1 MSPHRLPCALFLL
14 VAIASPSAAAAPKLS
29 AATQECLECHRTV
42 HPGIVAD
49 WEKSRHAVRT
59 PKEALSATGLERRL
73 SAAAVAGDLAET
85 VVGCAECHTQRPA
98 DHADTFDHNGH
109 AVHVVVSPAD
119 CRTCHAE
126 EAAQYARNIMAHAY
140 NNLAGNRV
148 YQALEQSILGGPVRG
163 GGGGRMVYQ
172 PARPETRAEA
182 CYHCHGTRLQKVGVE
197 TRETEIA
204 GRLEF
209 PKIAGWPNQ
218 GVGRVNL
225 DGSLGSCAA
234 CHTRHLFAIETA
246 RKPHT
251 CKQCHVGPDVPA
263 AKVYE
268 ASKHG
273 NLFATH
279 HAAWDFQAV
288 PWTVG
293 RDFGA
298 PTCAACHVS
307 LVVDAEG
314 EVITRRS
321 HQMNDRLPWRIFG
334 LIYAHPHPR
343 DPDTTVIR
351 NRRGQPL
358 PTDLDGGTAA
368 AFLIDAA
375 EMDRRRAAMQA
386 LCLRCHGTSWVA
398 GQWSRFESTIAE
410 TNAKTLAATRI
421 MQEAWRAG
429 LAAGLER
436 GANPF
441 DEPVERRWADTW
453 LITANTIRFA
463 SAMGCGGDYG
473 VFADGRYELNRAIAE
488 LDEWLALRRRLG
500 APPP

>member
-1 MSPHRLPCALFLL
+1 MTSCPPILALFLL
-14 VAIASPSAAAAPKLS
+14 LAAALPGASAEPKGS
-29 AATQECLECHRTV
+29 AATQECLECHRAV

-49 WEKSRHAVRT
+49 WEASRHAART
-59 PKEALSATGLERRL
+59 PTEALAVQRPARRL
-73 SAAAVAGDLAET
+73 SAATVPAELAGA
-85 VVGCAECHTQRPA
+85 VVGCAECHTQRPEA
-98 DHADTFDHNGH
+98 HADTFEHNGH
-109 AVHVVVSPAD
+109 RVHLVVSPED

-126 EAAQYARNIMAHAY
+126 EAAQYSGNIMAHAY
-140 NNLAGNRV
+140 GNLAGNRA
-148 YQALEQSILGGPVRG
+148 YQALEQSILGLPVRG
-163 GGGGRMVYQ
+163 GGRTAYK
-172 PARPETRAEA
+172 PAGPETRAEA
-182 CYHCHGTRLQKVGVE
+182 CYHCHGTRLRKAG
-197 TRETEIA
+197 TELRDTALA
-204 GRLEF
+204 GELEF
-209 PKIAGWPNQ
+209 PKIEGWPNQ

-225 DGSLGSCAA
+225 DGSLGSCSA
-234 CHTRHLFAIETA
+234 CHTRHRFAIETA

-273 NLFATH
+273 ALFATH
-279 HAAWDFQAV
+279 QAEWDFQAV
-288 PWTVG
+288 PWAVG

-307 LVVDAEG
+307 GIVDSEG
-314 EVITRRS
+314 EAVARRT

-343 DPDTTVIR
+343 EPDTTVIR

-358 PTDLDGGTAA
+358 PTDLDGGMAA
-368 AFLIDAA
+368 AFLIETA
-375 EMDRRRAAMQA
+375 EMDRRRNAMQA
-386 LCLRCHGTSWVA
+386 LCLKCHGTSWVA
-398 GQWSRFESTIAE
+398 GQWSRLESAIAE

-421 MQEAWRAG
+421 MQAAWRAG
-429 LAAGLER
+429 LAAGLDR

-441 DEPVERRWADTW
+441 DEAVERRWADTW
-453 LITANTIRFA
+453 LIYANTIRFA

-488 LDEWLALRRRLG
+488 LDEWLELRRRLG
-500 APPP
+500 QAAP